1 MPPHGTVCRRPSN
14 RGAFFVRALFVCTLH
29 LYQQPISGN
38 ISNSASENGFSY
50 NATHSLICGI
60 DAPKKPN
67 PLRVGHRGH
76 RRDDGVHHLFGAIR
90 GCCLGAPSQRP
101 NRGIRLELRRHQPC
115 VQPPVDSLWAGEP
128 LCGMA
133 RGPIRGSLVPAA
145 RSLAIHRRHVAD
157 RNHEQPVAILPLLRR
172 GPGSVHDHLYRADGV
187 RRHPVV
193 QETLGSRHG
202 GRMVV
207 SGNWRN
213 CVSCS

>member
-1 MPPHGTVCRRPSN
+1 MKTSRQCTGGHRTGPARSLPHMGDLTTGDCRILPTTDGSTPISSTLLVVPKVQFDAAPWYRLPRPSN
-14 RGAFFVRALFVCTLH
+14 RRAFFVRALFVCTLH

-50 NATHSLICGI
+50 NATHSLICSI

-133 RGPIRGSLVPAA
+133 WGPIRGSLVPTA
-145 RSLAIHRRHVAD
+145 RSLAIHPPA
-157 RNHEQPVAILPLLRR
+157 
-172 GPGSVHDHLYRADGV
+172 
-187 RRHPVV
+187 
-193 QETLGSRHG
+193 
-202 GRMVV
+202 
-207 SGNWRN
+207 
-213 CVSCS
+213 CC